1 MKCPLLVLLLF
12 LRVSM
17 LWGQQQ
23 LAGSV
28 IDSASRLPLKNVT
41 IQNHTINT
49 KTFSDAE
56 GKFSIA
62 AQPGHSISFSL
73 FAHQTHTVVPSTLEP
88 LKILLSPKIN
98 LLQEVE
104 VRHLKTSPSTWQSPA
119 FHGQSMVYKKEY
131 DDPSAG
137 GVVFRVW
144 YWKKDEKRRNKKLEA
159 ERMWSVE
166 NRIRDIFSPPN
177 ISLYVPLRGEDLNN
191 FIWRYTPSPE
201 TFTNPNFELLLYLN
215 DSYKKFQQLPA
226 IEKEIPELIGR

>member
-1 MKCPLLVLLLF
+1 MKSALLVVLLL
-12 LRVSM
+12 LHISA

-28 IDSASRLPLKNVT
+28 IDSAFSLPLKNVT
-41 IQNHTINT
+41 VQNHTLNT
-49 KTFSDAE
+49 KTLSDAE

-62 AQPGHSISFSL
+62 AQRGHSISFSL
-73 FAHQTHTVVPSTLEP
+73 FAHQTQTVVLNTLDP
-88 LKILLSPKIN
+88 LKIILSPKVN

-104 VRHLKTSPSTWQSPA
+104 VRHLNTSPSTWQSPA
-119 FHGQSMVYKKEY
+119 FRGQSMVYTKEY

-144 YWKKDEKRRNKKLEA
+144 YWKKDEKRRNKRLEA
-159 ERMWSVE
+159 ERIRSVE
-166 NRIRDIFSPPN
+166 GRIRDIFSPLN

-191 FIWRYTPSPE
+191 FIWHYTPSPE
-201 TFTNPNFELLLYLN
+201 TFTHPNFELLLYLN

-226 IEKEIPELIGR
+226 SDKKIPELMGR

>member
-1 MKCPLLVLLLF
+1 MKSTLLVVLLL
-12 LRVSM
+12 LRVSA

-28 IDSASRLPLKNVT
+28 IDSASSLPLKNVT
-41 IQNHTINT
+41 VLNHTLNT
-49 KTFSDAE
+49 KAFSDAE

-73 FAHQTHTVVPSTLEP
+73 FAHQTQTVVLSDLDP
-88 LKILLSPKIN
+88 LKIFLSPKVN

-104 VRHLKTSPSTWQSPA
+104 VRHLKTSPSSWQSPA

-144 YWKKDEKRRNKKLEA
+144 YWKKDEKRRKKRLEA
-159 ERMWSVE
+159 ERMRSVE
-166 NRIRDIFSPPN
+166 NHIRNIFSPLN
-177 ISLYVPLRGEDLNN
+177 ISLYVPVRGEDLNN
-191 FIWRYTPSPE
+191 FIWHYTPSPE
-201 TFTNPNFELLLYLN
+201 TFTQPNFELLLYLN

-226 IEKEIPELIGR
+226 NEKKVPELMGR